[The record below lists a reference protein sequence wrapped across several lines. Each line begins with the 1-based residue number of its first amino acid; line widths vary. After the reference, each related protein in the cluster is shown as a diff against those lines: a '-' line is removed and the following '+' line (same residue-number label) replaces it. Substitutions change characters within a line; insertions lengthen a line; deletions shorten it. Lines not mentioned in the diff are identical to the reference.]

1 MHCNAALQVAERA
14 AKCKV
19 KNVKLHS
26 GFEDVLQKVQSGFQD
41 KVLKHGHGEALV
53 VNVVHDRASGEL

>member
-1 MHCNAALQVAERA
+1 MQVAERA

-19 KNVKLHS
+19 
-26 GFEDVLQKVQSGFQD
+26 QKVAKLQSGFQD

-53 VNVVHDRASGEL
+53 VNVLYDRASGEL